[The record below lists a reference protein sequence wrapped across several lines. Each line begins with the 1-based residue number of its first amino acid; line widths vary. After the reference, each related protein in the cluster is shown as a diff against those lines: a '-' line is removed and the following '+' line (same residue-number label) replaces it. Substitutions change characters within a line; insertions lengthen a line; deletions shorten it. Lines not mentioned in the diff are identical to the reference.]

1 MEIKTFSELV
11 NKGRVTEECLKKAA
25 AERGSQRESFP
36 LNRGKSFAPRGL
48 PFMREG
54 FTPQRTQGQNNFRRP
69 NNNNVPG
76 RRFRKQPQ
84 KEQMC
89 ARCRSYHLGVPC
101 KAGWGLCY
109 SCGKPGHKAS
119 NYPEKQRYGAGRALV
134 YEIVV
139 CEFSEVFPKDIE
151 EFPPRREVEFAIE
164 LVPGTRPMLIAPYR
178 MSPLE
183 MAELKTQLEDLMSKR
198 FIYPSVSSWGALL
211 LLVKKKDG
219 SMRLCVDYR
228 QLNKDRKLYAK
239 LSKCDFWKREVKF
252 LGHIVSKQGIAV
264 DPAKVEGA
272 MEWKRPTSVTEIRS
286 FLGLVGYYRR
296 FIKGFSQ
303 IALPLTK
310 LIRKDTPFVWTP
322 EFEESFQVLK
332 QKLTTAPVL
341 ELPEP
346 NEPFEVY
353 SNVVEDA
360 LSQKSL
366 YASWMM
372 LREEELFK
380 VFESLKIGVQKVS
393 GTLCLSQLQIS
404 SEFKSEFL
412 MAHQNDDV
420 LPKVLPAIEQWEQ
433 WGVSED
439 QDGLWRFKGRII
451 VPDIR
456 TLRQDILKEVHKSEF
471 SIHLG
476 STKMYHDLKAMFWWP
491 DGQSERTIQ
500 TLEDVLRAC
509 ILDQPVSW
517 DQYMPL
523 VEFANKNSY
532 HASTE
537 MAPYEAL
544 YGRKCQSP
552 LCWYKAG
559 EKSLLGPELIAE
571 TIEQILE
578 RVGSVAYRI
587 ALPPHLSNMHNVFH
601 VLQLQKYTP
610 DTSHVLEPE

>member
-1 MEIKTFSELV
+1 MPEDTEGLVVVNSYYLNSVVVNCSEA
-11 NKGRVTEECLKKAA
+11 EC
-25 AERGSQRESFP
+25 
-36 LNRGKSFAPRGL
+36 
-48 PFMREG
+48 
-54 FTPQRTQGQNNFRRP
+54 QGILLLTTCVSGDDQTL
-69 NNNNVPG
+69 
-76 RRFRKQPQ
+76 
-84 KEQMC
+84 EQI
-89 ARCRSYHLGVPC
+89 
-101 KAGWGLCY
+101 
-109 SCGKPGHKAS
+109 
-119 NYPEKQRYGAGRALV
+119 Q
-134 YEIVV
+134 VV

-228 QLNKDRKLYAK
+228 QLNKIRVREEDIPKTAFRTRYGYYKYTDRKLYAK

-491 DGQSERTIQ
+491 GTKNDVAEYVSKCLTCQKIKIKLQRPSG
-500 TLEDVLRAC
+500 TL
-509 ILDQPVSW
+509 QPLEISQLKWESIAMDFVS
-517 DQYMPL
+517 
-523 VEFANKNSY
+523 
-532 HASTE
+532 
-537 MAPYEAL
+537 
-544 YGRKCQSP
+544 
-552 LCWYKAG
+552 
-559 EKSLLGPELIAE
+559 
-571 TIEQILE
+571 
-578 RVGSVAYRI
+578 
-587 ALPPHLSNMHNVFH
+587 
-601 VLQLQKYTP
+601 
-610 DTSHVLEPE
+610 